1 MLHLIAFKECQ
12 VHVGRL
18 ETEVRERSAQVEAL
32 SSQLQEIK
40 VEKSQLVEQLAS
52 INSLLEASQAR
63 KEEDKNQVGHF
74 LCLVSDVVTWLTLHI
89 QCHLSCPPTGKQCRD
104 GPAATQVNV
113 CASYFTLTRFK
124 ALHLGH
130 LNCVV
135 VAAAFRRGTVSWAP
149 STKSWNSCM
158 RSRKLP

>member
-1 MLHLIAFKECQ
+1 MAFTECQ

-40 VEKSQLVEQLAS
+40 VEKTQLVAQLAS
-52 INSLLEASQAR
+52 INSLLEASQAK

-74 LCLVSDVVTWLTLHI
+74 LSRVGRGHMTLHI
-89 QCHLSCPPTGKQCRD
+89 QCYLSCAPTGKQCRN

-113 CASYFTLTRFK
+113 CASYSTRTRFR
-124 ALHLGH
+124 AQ
-130 LNCVV
+130 
-135 VAAAFRRGTVSWAP
+135 FI
-149 STKSWNSCM
+149 
-158 RSRKLP
+158 